1 MPAVSETRVGI
12 LISGRGSN
20 MASLIEAAA
29 QPNYPADIVTVIS
42 NKADAG
48 GLVRAEQAGI
58 DTLVIDHKTHADRA
72 SFDAA
77 LDAAL
82 EAAKVEIVCLAGFM
96 RLLTP
101 GFTEKWRGRMI
112 NIHPALLPS
121 FRGLH
126 THERALEAGVKIH
139 GCTVHFVTPEMD
151 VGPIIMQAAVPVLEG
166 DTPELLAARVLAQE
180 HVIYPAALRLVCEGR
195 ARIEGERVAVD
206 EFEVA
211 ERALV
216 APSI

>member
-1 MPAVSETRVGI
+1 MPAVSEMRVGV

-29 QPNYPADIVTVIS
+29 QPGYPAEIVTVIS

-48 GLVRAEQAGI
+48 GLVRAEEAGI
-58 DTLVIDHKTHADRA
+58 DTVVIDHKAHADRA

-82 EAAKVEIVCLAGFM
+82 EEAKVELVCLAGFM

-166 DTPELLAARVLAQE
+166 DTAELLAARVLAQE
-180 HVIYPAALRLVCEGR
+180 HVIYPAALRLICEGR
-195 ARIEGERVAVD
+195 TRIEGERVVVD

-216 APSI
+216 APGI

>member
-1 MPAVSETRVGI
+1 MPAVSETRVGV

-29 QPNYPADIVTVIS
+29 QPGYPAEIVTVIS

-48 GLVRAEQAGI
+48 GLARAEDAGI
-58 DTLVIDHKTHADRA
+58 DTVVIDHKAHADRA

-82 EAAKVEIVCLAGFM
+82 EDAKVELVCLAGFM

-139 GCTVHFVTPEMD
+139 GCTAHFVTPEMD

-166 DTPELLAARVLAQE
+166 DTAELLAARVLAQE
-180 HVIYPAALRLVCEGR
+180 HIIYPAALRLICEGR
-195 ARIEGERVAVD
+195 ARIEGERVVVD

-211 ERALV
+211 EHALV
-216 APSI
+216 SPGI

>member
-1 MPAVSETRVGI
+1 MSQTRVGV

-29 QPNYPADIVTVIS
+29 APGFPARIVTVIS
-42 NKADAG
+42 NRAGAG
-48 GLVRAEQAGI
+48 GLERAAGAGI
-58 DTLVIDHKTHADRA
+58 ATRVIDHKAHADRE

-82 EAAKVEIVCLAGFM
+82 EAAQVDLVCLAGFM

-101 GFTEKWRGRMI
+101 GFTEKWRGRML

-166 DTPELLAARVLAQE
+166 DTAETLAARVLAQE
-180 HVIYPAALRLVCEGR
+180 HVIYPAALRLVSEGR
-195 ARIEGERVAVD
+195 ARIEGERVVVD
-206 EFEVA
+206 EFEIA
-211 ERALV
+211 GRALV
-216 APSI
+216 APAV